1 MRWVVSVTD
10 YNSTPVSTSA
20 PSQIPHDLEVVID
33 FINTL
38 DVEKRVESLT
48 TPKELS
54 SWLRSQDLL
63 PDDAPEAQK
72 ADLTSAIELRE
83 ALRAL
88 AVANN
93 GNRQS
98 PAAWATLDR
107 AARAG
112 KLRVHFGQGGD
123 VDLRP
128 DAPGVTGALT
138 VLLARVAAAVADGT
152 WARVKACRSDT
163 CEWAFYDRSRNHSA
177 VWCEMAVCGNR
188 TKVRAYRERAR

>member
-1 MRWVVSVTD
+1 MVSVTD
-10 YNSTPVSTSA
+10 YNSTPVSSST
-20 PSQIPHDLEVVID
+20 PSQIPHELEPVID

-38 DVEKRVESLT
+38 DVEKQVDSLAS
-48 TPKELS
+48 PNELS
-54 SWLRSQDLL
+54 SWLRSQELL
-63 PDDAPEAQK
+63 SDNAPQAQK

-88 AVANN
+88 ALANN
-93 GNRQS
+93 GDQPS
-98 PAAWATLDR
+98 PEAWATLDR

-112 KLRVHFGQGGD
+112 KLSVHFDQGGD
-123 VDLRP
+123 VEVRP
-128 DAPGVTGALT
+128 DAPGITGALT

-152 WARVKACRSDT
+152 WSRVKACRSDT

>member
-1 MRWVVSVTD
+1 MVSVTD
-10 YNSTPVSTSA
+10 YNSTPVSSST
-20 PSQIPHDLEVVID
+20 PSQIPHDLEPVID

-38 DVEKRVESLT
+38 DVEKQVDSLT
-48 TPKELS
+48 TPNELS
-54 SWLRSQDLL
+54 SWLRAQELL
-63 PDDAPEAQK
+63 SDDAPQARK
-72 ADLTSAIELRE
+72 ADLSSAIELRE

-88 AVANN
+88 ALANN
-93 GNRQS
+93 VNQGS
-98 PAAWATLDR
+98 PEAWATLDR

-112 KLRVHFGQGGD
+112 KLSVHFNQGGD
-123 VDLRP
+123 VDVRP
-128 DAPGVTGALT
+128 DAPGITGALT

-152 WARVKACRSDT
+152 WPRVKACRSDT

>member
-1 MRWVVSVTD
+1 MVSVTD

-20 PSQIPHDLEVVID
+20 PPQIPHELEAVID

-38 DVEKRVESLT
+38 DVEKQVESLT

-63 PDDAPEAQK
+63 PDDAPEAQT

-112 KLRVHFGQGGD
+112 KLSVHFGQRGD
-123 VDLRP
+123 VDVRP
-128 DAPGVTGALT
+128 DAAGITGALT

-152 WARVKACRSDT
+152 WTRVKACRSDT

>member
-1 MRWVVSVTD
+1 MVSVTD
-10 YNSTPVSTSA
+10 YNSTPVSSST
-20 PSQIPHDLEVVID
+20 PSQIPHELEPVVD

-38 DVEKRVESLT
+38 DVEKQVDSLAS
-48 TPKELS
+48 PNELS
-54 SWLRSQDLL
+54 SWLRSQELL
-63 PDDAPEAQK
+63 SDDAPQAQK
-72 ADLTSAIELRE
+72 ADLSSAIELRE

-88 AVANN
+88 ALANN
-93 GNRQS
+93 GNQPS
-98 PAAWATLDR
+98 PEAWATLDR

-112 KLRVHFGQGGD
+112 KLSVHFDQGGD
-123 VDLRP
+123 VDVRP
-128 DAPGVTGALT
+128 DAPGITGALT

-152 WARVKACRSDT
+152 WPRVKACRSDT

>member
-1 MRWVVSVTD
+1 MVSVTD
-10 YNSTPVSTSA
+10 YNSTPVSSST
-20 PSQIPHDLEVVID
+20 PSQIPHELEPVID

-38 DVEKRVESLT
+38 DVEKQVDSLAS
-48 TPKELS
+48 PNELS
-54 SWLRSQDLL
+54 SWLRSQELL
-63 PDDAPEAQK
+63 SDDAPQAQK
-72 ADLTSAIELRE
+72 ADLSSAIELRE

-88 AVANN
+88 ALANN
-93 GNRQS
+93 GNQPS
-98 PAAWATLDR
+98 PEAWATLDR

-112 KLRVHFGQGGD
+112 KLSVHFDQGGD
-123 VDLRP
+123 VDVRP
-128 DAPGVTGALT
+128 DAPGITGALT

-152 WARVKACRSDT
+152 WPRVKACRSDT